1 MKMRWTKEAPPLKE
15 KKVQPVPQEG
25 IGELEPI
32 FIWNLP
38 EVCRRHIRENSDFLK
53 ILEVNV
59 KIEEE
64 KQKLLE
70 KIGAAKLKDGISA
83 GEDLP
88 VLDRKSLQLK
98 LDKAPRSLS
107 RIIELLEEYRP
118 ELKGDLEKIQQTIGK
133 DKKAIKELVKQ
144 VICAERVEVGDGVNA
159 DLAVE
164 VLELA
169 ARPFFEAY
177 SRTAS
182 SRLPDKE
189 FFEGACPICGGE
201 PYLSILRDEAGKK
214 LLRCGLCDW
223 EWRVPRIKCPFCG
236 TEEQKKLQYLEIP
249 GKEGKGWKI
258 EVCLDCRRYLKS
270 VDTREA
276 GEIRFPRV
284 LDLATLPYDILA
296 ENEGYRRRPIRLAKK

>member
-15 KKVQPVPQEG
+15 KKVQPIPKEG
-25 IGELEPI
+25 IGELEPLLV
-32 FIWNLP
+32 WNLP
-38 EVCRRHIRENSDFLK
+38 EACRRHIRENSDFLK

-64 KQKLLE
+64 KRKLLE
-70 KIGAAKLKDGISA
+70 KIGTVKHKDGISS

-88 VLDRKSLQLK
+88 VLDRKSLQPK
-98 LDKAPRSLS
+98 LDKAPGVFS
-107 RIIELLEEYRP
+107 RIIELLREYRP
-118 ELKGDLEKIQQTIGK
+118 ELKGDLEKIEKMIGK
-133 DKKAIKELVKQ
+133 DKNGVKEMVKC
-144 VICAERVEVGDGVNA
+144 VICAELVEMGDGINA
-159 DLAVE
+159 DLAIE

-177 SRTAS
+177 SRAAS
-182 SRLPDKE
+182 LRIPDKE

-201 PYLSILRDEAGKK
+201 PYLSILREEAGKK

-223 EWRVPRIKCPFCG
+223 EWRFPRIKCPFCG
-236 TEEQKKLQYLEIP
+236 TEEQKHLQYLEIP

-258 EVCLDCRRYLKS
+258 EVCLNCKRYLKS

-276 GEIRFPRV
+276 GEIRLPRV
-284 LDLATLPYDILA
+284 LDLATLPYDVLA
-296 ENEGYRRRPIRLAKK
+296 ENEGYQRRPIRLAKK